1 MRESIGG
8 TWILSIVM
16 TFLMLFTAY
25 LAVSVNYAKAFR
37 IKNNIISKIETME
50 INTAAG
56 ETSLDVIQ
64 SHSFEDDIRNYLTSQ
79 AYIVQ
84 GNCIDSNLLENYP
97 GYNLVLKTSCNPSN
111 DDLCGVC
118 VFGQEA
124 ASLDSYGTKKYYYTV
139 VDFFKFDLPIV
150 GDLLTF
156 KVKGNS
162 KAI

>member
-50 INTAAG
+50 IDTVAG
-56 ETSLDVIQ
+56 EKSLDVIQ
-64 SHSFEDDIRNYLTSQ
+64 STSFGDDIRNYLTSQ

-84 GNCIDSNLLENYP
+84 GDCSDTKLLENYP
-97 GYNLVLKTSCNPSN
+97 GYNLVLKTSCNPSKDN
-111 DDLCGVC
+111 LCGVC
-118 VFGQEA
+118 IFGKEA
-124 ASLDSYGTKKYYYTV
+124 DSLDSYDTEKYYYTV
-139 VDFFKFDLPIV
+139 VDFFKFDLPIL